1 MRQLRTLAALLTL
14 LQLPAAAQE
23 ASSVLRR
30 AEDAYHELATIRAEF
45 TQTITNPMLGDPEI
59 SSGVLFLVVPDR
71 FAMRFTD
78 PAGDRIVAD
87 REWLWIYT
95 PSTVPNQV
103 IKQPVPES
111 GANTPNLF
119 AQFVERATER
129 YRAQYL
135 GADQVMGDSV
145 DAVHLTPLIAN
156 AWFDEATISISR
168 DTGLL
173 RKLEFTEESGQ
184 KRLLVLTAIQLD
196 GNISDR
202 ELRFEVPNGA
212 RVVTP

>member
-1 MRQLRTLAALLTL
+1 MRQLWTLPALLTL
-14 LQLPAAAQE
+14 LQLPTAAQE

-30 AEDAYHELATIRAEF
+30 AEEAYHELATIRAEF
-45 TQTITNPMLGDPEI
+45 TQTIINPMLGDPEI
-59 SSGVLFLVVPDR
+59 SSGVLFLAVPDR
-71 FAMRFTD
+71 FAMRFTE

-87 REWLWIYT
+87 GEWLWIYT

-103 IKQPVPES
+103 IKQPVPEA

-129 YRAQYL
+129 YHAQYL
-135 GADQVMGDSV
+135 SADEVMGDSV
-145 DAVHLTPLIAN
+145 DVIRLTPLIGN
-156 AWFDEATISISR
+156 AWFDEATISVSR

-184 KRLLVLTAIQLD
+184 KRLLVLTTIQPD

>member
-1 MRQLRTLAALLTL
+1 MRQLWTLPALLTL
-14 LQLPAAAQE
+14 LQLPTAAQE

-30 AEDAYHELATIRAEF
+30 AEEAYHELATIRAEF

-59 SSGVLFLVVPDR
+59 SSGVLFLAVPDR
-71 FAMRFTD
+71 FAMRFTE

-87 REWLWIYT
+87 GEWLWIYT

-103 IKQPVPES
+103 IKQPVPEA

-129 YRAQYL
+129 YHAQYL
-135 GADQVMGDSV
+135 SADEVMGDSV
-145 DAVHLTPLIAN
+145 DVIRLTPLIGN
-156 AWFDEATISISR
+156 AWFDEATISVSR

-184 KRLLVLTAIQLD
+184 KRLLVLTTIQPD